1 MDEIEL
7 ISNKIFKI
15 DCNCLLDKVDC
26 NIKNFP
32 NNKEIKMRI
41 YEVLR
46 SKDSILFPKLLKIKK
61 DILYVSTN
69 NNQKFRN
76 LPIEVENM
84 IFNYLDFGF
93 NIENLTKNVLK
104 KKFISKLESIID
116 DNNFDLMWYDFGTR
130 DYIWARDTI
139 HSANEAISNIN
150 LL

>member
-139 HSANEAISNIN
+139 RSANEAISNIN

>member
-1 MDEIEL
+1 MAYI
-7 ISNKIFKI
+7 NKFFVNSY
-15 DCNCLLDKVDC
+15 DYLFFL
-26 NIKNFP
+26 
-32 NNKEIKMRI
+32 
-41 YEVLR
+41 
-46 SKDSILFPKLLKIKK
+46 ILFLIGIYFYK
-61 DILYVSTN
+61 
-69 NNQKFRN
+69 
-76 LPIEVENM
+76 
-84 IFNYLDFGF
+84 DFGF